1 MGVLLLRKQPNFF
14 HPKQREKESKE
25 IQWHPACCVEVSLLL
40 DEAPVSLLR
49 RSSSCPLASMPTMPF
64 RSSFMRCE
72 ERKKARR
79 KKNPRIQFMESPGA
93 WMALSIFTSTSQA
106 PTVIRRFSN
115 SIILMLRLELALGP
129 TPDNG
134 DGDAEPAILRLKSD
148 TRLAK
153 KLPNF
158 SNRLLGFF
166 SDHFF
171 LPYRRRS
178 DTLAGD

>member
-1 MGVLLLRKQPNFF
+1 
-14 HPKQREKESKE
+14 
-25 IQWHPACCVEVSLLL
+25 
-40 DEAPVSLLR
+40 
-49 RSSSCPLASMPTMPF
+49 
-64 RSSFMRCE
+64 
-72 ERKKARR
+72 
-79 KKNPRIQFMESPGA
+79 
-93 WMALSIFTSTSQA
+93 MALSIFTSTSQA